1 MSERKEKRRL
11 RIAIFHRGFIHSGSG
26 ERIVLEEVMG
36 LRLLLPLVIML
47 LNLYLVYPLFTGE
60 YTQFPGSI
68 ESVFLA
74 DAKFIVENF
83 PHISWHP
90 FWYLGFPFY
99 LTYQPVLPFTL
110 ALGKVLTG
118 LSLSVLY
125 RALAGIFYV
134 LGAVGVYFLVRETTN
149 KQGLSFGTALLY
161 TLLPSISY
169 TFTNTLGLQ
178 APWRLVV
185 LTMFGEGPHIWGLA
199 ATPFALLF
207 FIRLLNF
214 PEKRANWLLSLAFTL
229 FILLTSLTAFFGFL
243 FLILLLL
250 LVEFARGAAKTKF
263 LVSFYFGLFV
273 AGLASFWYNFSF
285 LKAGFEYGIGEG
297 GGLLLG
303 IYKNPILLLVTL
315 VPLIFLFVSF
325 GRVLLRRKPDLYGLV
340 LGVISFVVLF
350 FGIYGWFRYN
360 LALIPLPFRTIPRL
374 IPELELAF
382 ALFLAG
388 LGTLIISFFAKR
400 KRLIEVV
407 LLGIY
412 IGGGFLLLP
421 SQVNN
426 MRELARPH
434 SDFVTTSEY
443 QVSQWLSENARGS
456 RIYATGTHA
465 FWLNN
470 FADVAQLR
478 GGKGGDFGGLNP
490 WWAHLTYQL
499 YYGEDGELAV
509 KWLKAL
515 GVKYIVVN
523 FPESRVYYHDFKD
536 PYKFERLLRE
546 AFAYQGD
553 TVYEVPLK
561 KESLALAVEKEKLG
575 QVREIEDPSN
585 GLITLDEERLDS
597 YLAAT
602 EENPATRNLSY
613 LYPKGSWRRLEVD
626 LGDFDP
632 GREEVLLR
640 ISYHPGWKAYQDG
653 KRVPMKED
661 PIGFILVEPKEE
673 EGKLTLNFSPT
684 TDVFLGYLVTLGTV
698 LLSIVFLRSSAP
710 EGLAKN
716 LKEEEE
722 ENRQREDEEA

>member
-1 MSERKEKRRL
+1 MMLHEEKTMKKL
-11 RIAIFHRGFIHSGSG
+11 FPLF
-26 ERIVLEEVMG
+26 LP
-36 LRLLLPLVIML
+36 PLVIML
-47 LNLYLVYPLFTGE
+47 LNLYLVFPLFTGQ

-74 DAKFIVENF
+74 DTKFIVENF

-125 RALAGIFYV
+125 RALAAIFYV
-134 LGAVGVYFLVRETTN
+134 LGAVGVYFLVRETTK
-149 KQGLSFGTALLY
+149 KQGLSFGTVFLY
-161 TLLPSISY
+161 TSLPSISY
-169 TFTNTLGLQ
+169 AFTNTLGLQ

-199 ATPFALLF
+199 STPFALLF

-229 FILLTSLTAFFGFL
+229 FILLTNLTAFFGFL
-243 FLILLLL
+243 FLTFLLL

-263 LVSFYFGLFV
+263 LISFYFGLVV
-273 AGLASFWYNFSF
+273 AGLGSFWYNFSF
-285 LKAGFEYGIGEG
+285 LRAAFEYGIGEG
-297 GGLLLG
+297 GGLLSG
-303 IYKNPILLLVTL
+303 IYENPFFLLVILLVILA
-315 VPLIFLFVSF
+315 PLIFLFVSV
-325 GRVLLRRKPDLYGLV
+325 GRVLLRRKPGLYGLV
-340 LGVISFVVLF
+340 LGAISFAGLF
-350 FGIYGWFRYN
+350 FGICGWFRYN

-374 IPELELAF
+374 IPELDLTF
-382 ALFLAG
+382 ALFLGG
-388 LGTLIISFFAKR
+388 LGTLIISFFARR

-407 LLGIY
+407 LLAIS

-426 MRELARPH
+426 MRELTRPH
-434 SDFVTTSEY
+434 SDFVSTSEY

-490 WWAHLTYQL
+490 WWAHLTHQL
-499 YYGEDGELAV
+499 DYGEDGELAV

-515 GVKYIVVN
+515 GAKYIVVN
-523 FPESRVYYHDFKD
+523 FPESKVYYHDFKD
-536 PYKFERLLRE
+536 PYKFQRLLRE

-561 KESLALAVEKEKLG
+561 KESLALAIEKEKLG
-575 QVREIEDPSN
+575 QVREIEDLSN

-613 LYPKGSWRRLEVD
+613 LYPKGSWSRLGVD

-632 GREEVLLR
+632 GREVVLLR
-640 ISYHPGWKAYQDG
+640 ISHHPGWKAYQDG
-653 KRVPMKED
+653 KRVPLKKD
-661 PIGFILVEPKEE
+661 PIGFILVEPKEKG
-673 EGKLTLNFSPT
+673 GKLTLGFSPPL
-684 TDVFLGYLVTLGTV
+684 DVFLGYLVTLATA
-698 LLSIVFLRSSAP
+698 LLLIVFLRSPAP

-716 LKEEEE
+716 LREEEE
-722 ENRQREDEEA
+722 EDRQREDEEA